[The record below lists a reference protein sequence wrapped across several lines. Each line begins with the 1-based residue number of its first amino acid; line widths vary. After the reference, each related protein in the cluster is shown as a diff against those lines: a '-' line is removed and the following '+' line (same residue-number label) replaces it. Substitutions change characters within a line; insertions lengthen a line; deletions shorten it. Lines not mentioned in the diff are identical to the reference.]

1 MSLFQNQLFYGVL
14 YFLSRWFY
22 LFLHSDHFSAAKI
35 AENLQ
40 RQGGFVPGIRPGKQ
54 TEEYLQQTMQRLVY
68 FLGALF
74 SGAIAIL
81 PLSIKADRHAIVGH
95 WRHEPSHRCLRRHR
109 NRQADRVSAHDAR
122 VRSCVNHLSTSALQH
137 MSTCLVSS
145 PRFTGCFVSGI
156 VLA

>member
-1 MSLFQNQLFYGVL
+1 MGHVALQNQLFYGVL
-14 YFLSRWFY
+14 YFLVVGFTYFY
-22 LFLHSDHFSAAKI
+22 TAIIFQPQKLPKISSVKAGLFH
-35 AENLQ
+35 
-40 RQGGFVPGIRPGKQ
+40 IRPGKQ
-54 TEEYLQQTMQRLVY
+54 TEEYLQQTMRLVV

-74 SGAIAIL
+74 WVRSRSCRSAFRR
-81 PLSIKADRHAIVGH
+81 DRHAIVGH